1 MAGGT
6 LERKWNRLLIP
17 VPALALIFLLLLIV
31 AGGKQHH
38 CRQEDE
44 AFLHAR
50 HPSIFCNLNQPL
62 SSLLSCLGGLEA
74 STTSAVIGCN
84 RTAVRHEEG
93 RSRIHPEAQRR
104 GEARGPYLMPTG
116 DSSPSIFLIQ
126 RESRTCALVIFAARQ
141 DGTTRICSLV
151 IFGVLNDEPT
161 RAYALSH
168 HIFLTHQGAVCIIG
182 MKKSA
187 Q

>member
-93 RSRIHPEAQRR
+93 RSRIHPRR
-104 GEARGPYLMPTG
+104 REEVRREGLTSCRQAT
-116 DSSPSIFLIQ
+116 SPSIFLIQ
-126 RESRTCALVIFAARQ
+126 RESRTCVLVIFAARQ

>member
-74 STTSAVIGCN
+74 STTSAAIVLPSATRRAGAAS
-84 RTAVRHEEG
+84 T
-93 RSRIHPEAQRR
+93 QRR
-104 GEARGPYLMPTG
+104 REEVRREGLTSCRQAT
-116 DSSPSIFLIQ
+116 SPSIFLIQ
-126 RESRTCALVIFAARQ
+126 RESRTCVLVIFAARQ